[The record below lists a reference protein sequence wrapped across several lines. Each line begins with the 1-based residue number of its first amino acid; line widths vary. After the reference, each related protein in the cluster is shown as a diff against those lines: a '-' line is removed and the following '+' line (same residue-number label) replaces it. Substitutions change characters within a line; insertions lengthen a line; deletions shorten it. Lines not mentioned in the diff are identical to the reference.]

1 MRGGAT
7 AIAVNI
13 VFRFG
18 STLLFGVI
26 NNLKER
32 IWWNALIS
40 HISLENSGFR
50 NQEAIRR
57 GVIWGDHAG
66 KGNAGEFPRPPLA
79 FAKLPPSLNTTQTQT
94 VETTSKM
101 AADPVADKSGF
112 LCTYMSTHPDT
123 LVAYVK
129 HFGKVDG
136 NVSSAKMLS
145 IDSKVRS
152 SPPHTHG

>member
-1 MRGGAT
+1 
-7 AIAVNI
+7 
-13 VFRFG
+13 
-18 STLLFGVI
+18 
-26 NNLKER
+26 
-32 IWWNALIS
+32 
-40 HISLENSGFR
+40 
-50 NQEAIRR
+50 
-57 GVIWGDHAG
+57 
-66 KGNAGEFPRPPLA
+66 
-79 FAKLPPSLNTTQTQT
+79 
-94 VETTSKM
+94 M